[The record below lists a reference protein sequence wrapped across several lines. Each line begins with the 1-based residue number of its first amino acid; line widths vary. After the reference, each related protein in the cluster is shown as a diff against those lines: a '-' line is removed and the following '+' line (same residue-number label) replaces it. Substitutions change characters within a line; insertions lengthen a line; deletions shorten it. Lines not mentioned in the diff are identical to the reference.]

1 MRMTSP
7 RGESHFYITM
17 NTLGAVE
24 TYGVCSSFDVD
35 FDSGGS
41 SKWCLFGKQSSSRD
55 TCGSDLR
62 TTKAAQSDQWP
73 HKGE

>member
-41 SKWCLFGKQSSSRD
+41 SKWCLF
-55 TCGSDLR
+55 L
-62 TTKAAQSDQWP
+62 
-73 HKGE
+73 